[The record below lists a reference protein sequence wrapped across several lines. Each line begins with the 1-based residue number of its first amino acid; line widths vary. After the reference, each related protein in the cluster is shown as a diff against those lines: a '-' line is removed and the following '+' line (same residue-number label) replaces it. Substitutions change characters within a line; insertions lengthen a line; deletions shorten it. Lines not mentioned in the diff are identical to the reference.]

1 MIKLSF
7 LLTKISCHSRLID
20 GLTKMNKYDMMKY

>member
-7 LLTKISCHSRLID
+7 LL
-20 GLTKMNKYDMMKY
+20 